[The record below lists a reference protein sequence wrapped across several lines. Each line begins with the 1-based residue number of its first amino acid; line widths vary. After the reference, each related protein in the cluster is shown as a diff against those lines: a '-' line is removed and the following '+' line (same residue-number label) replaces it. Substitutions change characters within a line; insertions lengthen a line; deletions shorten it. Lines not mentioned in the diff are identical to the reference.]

1 MPDDAH
7 PQVPKDRII
16 FAVPALTE
24 SPDADMTK
32 HGCLHQRAE
41 KAGIENAKGRRARAH
56 VHDAAGADGL
66 AAARQHNLD
75 ALKTTALRG
84 CICRAS
90 SRSIGG
96 RTWVLHFDGT
106 A

>member
-1 MPDDAH
+1 MM
-7 PQVPKDRII
+7 R
-16 FAVPALTE
+16 FTSLTE

-41 KAGIENAKGRRARAH
+41 KAGIENAKG
-56 VHDAAGADGL
+56 AAGADGL